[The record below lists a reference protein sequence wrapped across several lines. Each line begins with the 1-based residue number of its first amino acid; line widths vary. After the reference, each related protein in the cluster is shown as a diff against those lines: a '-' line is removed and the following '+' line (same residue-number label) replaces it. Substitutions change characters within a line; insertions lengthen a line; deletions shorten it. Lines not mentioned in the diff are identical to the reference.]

1 LLRGGGRLTVES
13 MVRGRAI
20 LAALFAIAAS
30 ACGDDGLAQGAA
42 GSMAQA
48 GSGGIAGRSGTGG
61 VQASSGAGASGGG
74 AASAGGTGGANGGA
88 SGAGI
93 GGSTP
98 AAGTTGG
105 SSGDDAGSSQD
116 DCPGAAVVTAGMKT
130 ETLEVDGAVRS
141 YLVVVPASLDART
154 RAPVVLG
161 FHGGSGTA
169 EAAHQSY
176 GLADEEAALH
186 VYPQAISW
194 PEAGG
199 VAWNVDSAGHDL
211 PYFDALLADLGE
223 KYCIDTGRVFAAGQS
238 NGGFFVNALACYRP
252 DALRAIASAAG
263 GGPPGQ
269 CTKGVAA
276 MIIHGSADTTVTPD
290 KGMYS
295 RDYWL
300 AANGCTAAASM
311 PVDPPPC
318 VRYSD
323 CAAPV
328 VWCEHAGG
336 HPWPDFAGPAIRAF
350 FLGL

>member
-1 LLRGGGRLTVES
+1 
-13 MVRGRAI
+13 MVGGRAI
-20 LAALFAIAAS
+20 FAALFAIAAS
-30 ACGDDGLAQGAA
+30 ACGDERLAQGTA

-48 GSGGIAGRSGTGG
+48 GGGIAGSSGTGG
-61 VQASSGAGASGGG
+61 VRASGGAGGSGGG
-74 AASAGGTGGANGGA
+74 AARTAGTGGADGGA
-88 SGAGI
+88 SAAGI
-93 GGSTP
+93 GGSAG
-98 AAGTTGG
+98 AAGTAGAG
-105 SSGDDAGSSQD
+105 SGADAGSAQD
-116 DCPGAAVVTAGMKT
+116 DCPDAPALAAGMKT
-130 ETLEVDGAVRS
+130 QMLEVDGAARS

-176 GLADEEAALH
+176 GLAAEEAALY

-199 VAWNVDSAGHDL
+199 VAWNVDPAGHDL
-211 PYFDALLADLGE
+211 PYFDALLADLAE
-223 KYCIDTGRVFAAGQS
+223 RYCIDPARVFAAGQS
-238 NGGFFVNALACYRP
+238 NGGFFVNALGCYRP

-276 MIIHGSADTTVTPD
+276 MIIHGSADTTVTLD

-300 AANGCTAAASM
+300 AANDCTDAASL
-311 PVDPPPC
+311 PVDPAPC
-318 VRYSD
+318 VSYAD
-323 CAAPV
+323 CTAPV
-328 VWCEHAGG
+328 LWCEHAGG